1 MISLALSILS
11 AAYVQRV
18 SGQCVSDAKLDILF
32 NIDVSSSIGL
42 SGWDIKKNFTRTLAT
57 QGISDSAR
65 IGFYLFSTDVNKSR
79 DLQFWESQDLETY
92 VEGLYL
98 TRGWTNTPE
107 VIQASIDHFNQT
119 FDDERE
125 QVLVLITDGEPCV
138 RSACPADVCYL
149 EEQLKKTGVYIEPHK

>member
-1 MISLALSILS
+1 MAVS
-11 AAYVQRV
+11 AGECA
-18 SGQCVSDAKLDILF
+18 SDAKLDILF
-32 NIDVSSSIGL
+32 NIDTSGSIGYK
-42 SGWDIKKNFTRTLAT
+42 GFQIKKQFIRTLAT